1 MSRLAIL
8 AALCTLPLAG
18 ARAQMPAQ
26 GECSNT
32 PTTPAELNWCA
43 DPDLIEADR
52 AFNVV
57 YREALAMIADSSDT
71 ALRKQDREDALR
83 QSQSAWIAFREQ
95 DCKRL
100 IPLEWDGGTGTG
112 EAVRDCLIELTRAR
126 TKALTE
132 RYVRP

>member
-8 AALCTLPLAG
+8 AVLCTLPLAG

-26 GECSNT
+26 GECSKT
-32 PTTPAELNWCA
+32 PTPGELSWCA

-52 AFNVV
+52 AFNKV
-57 YREALAMIADSSDT
+57 YQEALAIIADSSDT
-71 ALRKQDREDALR
+71 ALRKQDREEALK

-100 IPLEWDGGTGTG
+100 IPLEWDRGTGTG
-112 EAVRDCLIELTRAR
+112 DAVRDCLVELTRAR
-126 TKALTE
+126 IKALSE